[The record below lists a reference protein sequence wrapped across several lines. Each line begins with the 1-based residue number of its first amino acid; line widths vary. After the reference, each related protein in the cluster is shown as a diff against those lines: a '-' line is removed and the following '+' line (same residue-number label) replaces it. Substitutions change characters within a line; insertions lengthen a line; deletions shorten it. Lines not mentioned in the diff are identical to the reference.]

1 MGITNNIELE
11 EIGKVV
17 EVEEESN
24 NPYSKELSVKK
35 NSLAGKD
42 LNYFLTNHSKRLKV
56 YKKTPLGSIQEVL
69 DFLEVLT
76 LKEQDETIED
86 SAKPLYGFNRINL
99 RREGSDAQLMI
110 KSPWGTVSK
119 TYFYRFQSRIL
130 PFCCGVCEY
139 GQFTFSKFTKVEDQ
153 LVYNLI
159 IDLIRLMAH
168 NNRTTHSGAVGMINT
183 MVEVTDEKESTN
195 TEFILALEQRDDLT
209 FVKQFTNPK
218 TRHTLKM
225 FVFDTQIK

>member
-139 GQFTFSKFTKVEDQ
+139 GQFTFSKFTKVED
-153 LVYNLI
+153 
-159 IDLIRLMAH
+159 
-168 NNRTTHSGAVGMINT
+168 
-183 MVEVTDEKESTN
+183 EKESDEDKMLTTGVINYFTN